1 MKKQKI
7 NLDQFKNLNLNEIK
21 TKFFNISKEREM

>member
-21 TKFFNISKEREM
+21 TKFFNISKERER